1 MFNTRRVRHS
11 DCAFTA
17 HFRLY
22 DGARPLTDL
31 ITHTHTGMRMHID
44 KTAFPIGTCERVSRR
59 IQVARK
65 VNNIKYCRVIP
76 RRLYR

>member
-31 ITHTHTGMRMHID
+31 ITHTHTYTRMRMHID
-44 KTAFPIGTCERVSRR
+44 KTAFPIGTC
-59 IQVARK
+59 
-65 VNNIKYCRVIP
+65 VNVLVGEFKLLG
-76 RRLYR
+76 RLIT